1 VDDLV
6 RELVRG
12 AGGSVELAEYGIIF
26 LDEIDKIAGASN
38 MIGRD
43 VSGRGVQSGLLKL
56 LEETEVSVRSPTD
69 FTAQLQD
76 MMQMKRGKTT
86 KRTINTRHILFVAS
100 GAFNGLKEIV
110 EKRLSERNVG
120 FGAAAPAGADRDADI
135 LAQANTRDFVEYGFE
150 PEFIGRLPVRVVLSD
165 LTEEDLFRILTT
177 SEGSI
182 IKQYQ
187 ENFSGYG
194 IQVGFESQALRV
206 VAARAMEEKT
216 GARGLMTVLET
227 CLRDFK
233 FHLPGRG
240 VKRLAFSVGMMENPQ
255 SELEKL
261 LRDPQAGE
269 RAYALLEARRFAGD
283 FEGRH
288 GVGLDFDESS
298 VLMAAAVSTE
308 LGISIPEYLDRVFQ
322 DHMEALHKLAE
333 GKVRLPVSPQVLHRP
348 GDAIAA
354 CLAAHSVAS

>member
-1 VDDLV
+1 
-6 RELVRG
+6 
-12 AGGSVELAEYGIIF
+12 
-26 LDEIDKIAGASN
+26 

-120 FGAAAPAGADRDADI
+120 FAAAAPASAGRDADI
-135 LAQANTRDFVEYGFE
+135 LAQANTRDFMEYGFE

-194 IQVGFESQALRV
+194 IQVAFEPEALRA

-240 VKRLAFSVGMMENPQ
+240 VKRLAFNVTMVGDPQ
-255 SELEKL
+255 KELEKL
-261 LRDPQAGE
+261 IADPQVGD
-269 RAYALLEARRFAGD
+269 RAFSVSEARKFAGD
-283 FEGRH
+283 FQRKH

-298 VLMAAAVSTE
+298 VLMAATVSAE
-308 LGISIPEYLDRVFQ
+308 LGLSIPEYLERVFQ
-322 DHMEALHKLAE
+322 DHLEALQKLA
-333 GKVRLPVSPQVLHRP
+333 GSNVRLPVSPQVLNRP
-348 GDAIAA
+348 GEAIAA
-354 CLAAHSVAS
+354 CLAACSAAS